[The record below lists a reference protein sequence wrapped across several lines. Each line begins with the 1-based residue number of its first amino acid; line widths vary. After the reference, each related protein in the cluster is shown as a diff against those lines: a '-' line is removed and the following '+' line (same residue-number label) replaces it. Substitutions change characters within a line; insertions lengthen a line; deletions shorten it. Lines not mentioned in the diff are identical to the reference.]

1 VHVEPAVCAATGAS
15 RARRPLSNDVPVNDV
30 DRSEDVNGTSANGSG
45 VLANLPRARPQRSSA
60 RRQAA
65 RDTNGA
71 TNGSRTAVREQRRPS
86 RRPSAATAKAPRK
99 PAKRRSSETVESSLA
114 PVDESAA
121 SASAKRASTRPASK
135 AAAPRAR
142 AAKRP
147 SPAGT
152 RKRARPAAAQEPAP
166 RQGFESESDSPSGSI
181 QPPGGVELVASAAEL
196 VGELAK
202 AGLSRSERLL
212 KDVVSRLPLS

>member
-1 VHVEPAVCAATGAS
+1 
-15 RARRPLSNDVPVNDV
+15 VPVSDV
-30 DRSEDVNGTSANGSG
+30 DRSEDVNGTPPNENG

-65 RDTNGA
+65 RE
-71 TNGSRTAVREQRRPS
+71 TNGSRNGASTAVREQRAPT
-86 RRPSAATAKAPRK
+86 RRPSTAAAKGARKRAQSGASSAAKPPVAAVEQPVSAKPKSSTASAAGKAATPKAAGRK
-99 PAKRRSSETVESSLA
+99 
-114 PVDESAA
+114 
-121 SASAKRASTRPASK
+121 RPA
-135 AAAPRAR
+135 AAR
-142 AAKRP
+142 A
-147 SPAGT
+147 T
-152 RKRARPAAAQEPAP
+152 RKRARPTAVQDPAP
-166 RQGFESESDSPSGSI
+166 RQGFESESETPSGSV

>member
-1 VHVEPAVCAATGAS
+1 
-15 RARRPLSNDVPVNDV
+15 VPVNDV
-30 DRSEDVNGTSANGSG
+30 EHSEDVNGSPPNGSG

-60 RRQAA
+60 RRLAA
-65 RDTNGA
+65 RER
-71 TNGSRTAVREQRRPS
+71 NGSSAAVREQQPPAS
-86 RRPSAATAKAPRK
+86 RPSAATSKTAGETRKRAKAKASGARGES
-99 PAKRRSSETVESSLA
+99 PAATGAAATGK
-114 PVDESAA
+114 A
-121 SASAKRASTRPASK
+121 SA
-135 AAAPRAR
+135 PRSR

-147 SPAGT
+147 AGADSA
-152 RKRARPAAAQEPAP
+152 RKRTRLAAAQEPAP
-166 RQGFESESDSPSGSI
+166 RQGFESEGDTPSGSL